1 MLRLI
6 LAFALFLTFLTA
18 CTNDGERN
26 IKAYYYPLE
35 KMLNQGIVYEY
46 EGLHAD
52 SVAPYFWYYQTVQL
66 PDSPMVLVG
75 TYYDANFQQRQ
86 LVREEVVGNGMLLQ
100 DMRLFLTDKSGRQE
114 QVVAE
119 ILAPNVFPFEVSD
132 SSGIFLYKVQ
142 WDDPFQPNSTTTLIR
157 NRRYL
162 GDTSYVFQG
171 QSLPAVRLGV
181 REIVENEQ
189 DGFLEIELEGEEWY
203 AQNLGLVYTNR
214 EAVEN
219 PFRQEYAL
227 RDTFDMKR
235 LENRFREQ
243 LEPVEK

>member
-1 MLRLI
+1 MIRNVIASI
-6 LAFALFLTFLTA
+6 LSLVLLAA
-18 CTNDGERN
+18 CTNDSKRN
-26 IKAYYYPLE
+26 IKDYYFPLE
-35 KMLNQGIVYEY
+35 KMLNNGIVYEY
-46 EGLHAD
+46 EALHAD
-52 SVAPYFWYYQTVQL
+52 SIAPYYWYYQTVQI

-86 LVREEVVGNGMLLQ
+86 LVREEVVNNGMLLQ
-100 DMRLFLTDKSGRQE
+100 DMRLFLTDTSGRQE
-114 QVVAE
+114 QVVADVQ
-119 ILAPNVFPFEVSD
+119 AANAYPFEVSD

-189 DGFLEIELEGEEWY
+189 EGFLEIELEGEEWY
-203 AQNLGLVYTNR
+203 AENLGLVYTSR
-214 EAVEN
+214 EAVTN
-219 PFRQEYAL
+219 SFRQVYAL
-227 RDTFDMKR
+227 RDTFDMKT

-243 LEPVEK
+243 LE